1 MDEVWS
7 GPIRDEPL
15 SYPILDSALAYSGHV
30 WSVRRDTVQFDDRPI
45 ARDVLIHPGAVAV
58 MALREDNAVLLIRQY
73 RHPVGHM
80 MLEPP
85 AGLLDHA
92 GEDPLHTAQREL
104 IEEAGYTAA
113 TWHTLVDMMNSP
125 GGSSEAI
132 RIYLARDLTALPEG
146 RHHTGEAEEAFLPQ
160 VWVPLD
166 EAVTAVLAGALQSP
180 TTTLGVLAIAA
191 YRSRDWLGLRP
202 ADAPWPS
209 RAALVQHDRVHNQGN
224 DMNEA

>member
-1 MDEVWS
+1 MEEVWS

-15 SYPILDSALAYSGHV
+15 SYPIIDSALVYPGHV
-30 WSVRRDTVQFDDRPI
+30 WSVRRDTVQFDGQSI
-45 ARDVLIHPGAVAV
+45 SRDVLIHPGAVAV
-58 MALREDNAVLLIRQY
+58 MALRDDNAVLLIRQY

-85 AGLLDHA
+85 AGLLDHV
-92 GEDPLHTAQREL
+92 GEDPLRTAQREL
-104 IEEAGYTAA
+104 VEEAGYTAA

-146 RHHTGEAEEAFLPQ
+146 RHHTGEAEEAYLPQ
-160 VWVPLD
+160 IWVPLD
-166 EAVTAVLAGALQSP
+166 DAVTAVLSGELQSP
-180 TTTLGVLAIAA
+180 TATLGVLAIAA
-191 YRSRDWLGLRP
+191 YRGRDWRGLRP

-209 RAALVQHDRVHNQGN
+209 RAALVQRDRVHNQRN

>member
-7 GPIRDEPL
+7 GPIRDEAL
-15 SYPILDSALAYSGHV
+15 SHPVLDSTLVYPGHI
-30 WSVRRDTVQFDDRPI
+30 WSVRRDTVQFDDQSI
-45 ARDVLIHPGAVAV
+45 SRDVLLHPGAVAV
-58 MALREDNAVLLIRQY
+58 MALRDDDAVLLIRQY

-85 AGLLDHA
+85 AGLLDHV

-104 IEEAGYTAA
+104 IEEAGYTAT

-132 RIYLARDLTALPEG
+132 RIYLARNLTALPEG
-146 RHHTGEAEEAFLPQ
+146 RHRTGEAEEAHLPQ

-166 EAVTAVLAGALQSP
+166 DAVTAVLAGHLQSP
-180 TTTLGVLAIAA
+180 TATLGILAIAA
-191 YRSRDWLGLRP
+191 YRDRDWAGLRS

-209 RAALVQHDRVHNQGN
+209 RAALVHRDRVHNQRNGL
-224 DMNEA
+224 NED